1 MHGGI
6 GRRKVFGEPEI
17 PMSRRQKGR
26 RVVSSVSDAERAL
39 FRASLDGVRPLPA
52 DGRVSHLPARPKP
65 IPRQYALD
73 ERQALL
79 DSLSDHIPWEDMESG
94 DEISYV
100 RDGLSREVLKKLKR
114 GYWIIEQQLDLHG
127 LTVAEARPAL
137 AGFLAA
143 CRQRNA
149 RCIRIIH
156 GKGLGS
162 KNREPVLRNKVKH
175 WLMQRDEV
183 LAFCE
188 ARGVDGGSGVTLAI
202 LRNQT

>member
-1 MHGGI
+1 MSAP
-6 GRRKVFGEPEI
+6 RKHRPAAV
-17 PMSRRQKGR
+17 
-26 RVVSSVSDAERAL
+26 VVSESESAL
-39 FRASLDGVRPLPA
+39 FRASLDGVRPLPSS
-52 DGRVSHLPARPKP
+52 GRVAHVPPRPKP

-73 ERQALL
+73 EQQALL
-79 DSLSDHIPWEDMESG
+79 DSLSDHIPWEDVESG

-100 RDGLSREVLKKLKR
+100 RNGLSRQVLKKLRR

-127 LTVAEARPAL
+127 LTAAEARPVL
-137 AGFLAA
+137 VEFLAA
-143 CRQRNA
+143 CKHRNA

-175 WLMQRDEV
+175 WLMQRDEI

-202 LRNQT
+202 LRNQA